1 MFCAKMLPI
10 MKFHLV
16 LFSLVP
22 FTLGAPAPNKR
33 TSTPTVSISYPEAT
47 IVGLGGTVEQF
58 PGIPFAQPPVG
69 SLRLKPPQPLTKPL
83 GTINATANGK
93 ACPQFVFSD
102 TINDA
107 IPTAEIGLL
116 LDTPLFQTALDAGE
130 DCLVINVQR
139 PAGTTAT
146 SKLPVLFWI
155 FGGGFEI
162 GWNSMY
168 DGASWVTESVSEG
181 KPIIFVAVSQLQI
194 SDQQGNFLGTV
205 LILPDPFRRY
215 DTDFEIL
222 KVNYRVAGFGFLPGA
237 EILAD
242 GSSNLGL
249 LDQRLGLQW
258 VADNIAA
265 FGGDPDQVTIWGES
279 AGAIS
284 VFDQMAMY
292 DGNIDYK
299 GKPLFRAGIMNSGSL
314 VPADPVDCPKG
325 QIIYDTVVAAAGCS
339 SSSDSLECLREVPY
353 ETLLGAMNSVPGL
366 LSYTSLALSYLPRPD
381 GTVLTASPEVLVAE
395 GKYAQVPFIIG
406 DEEDEGT
413 IFGLFQSNITTIAE
427 LTTYLQDF
435 YFHDATEAQL
445 EALIATYP
453 DTTTDGS
460 PFRTGI
466 LYDWYPQYK
475 RIAALLGDLTF
486 TLTRRSFL
494 TLANSVYPS
503 VPSWSYLSSFDYGTP
518 FLGTFHGS
526 DILQVFFGI
535 YPNYASASFH
545 SYYLSFVYTMDPNN
559 GSSYMDWPRWSESN
573 ELLNTYATGAVLISD
588 DFRNDTYEFLVEN
601 VASLHI

>member
-1 MFCAKMLPI
+1 
-10 MKFHLV
+10 MKFLPV
-16 LFSLVP
+16 IVSLFSL
-22 FTLGAPAPNKR
+22 TLAAPHKR
-33 TSTPTVSISYPEAT
+33 ASATPTVTIAYPEAT

-69 SLRLKPPQPLTKPL
+69 PLRLKPPQPLTAPL

-116 LDTPLFQTALDAGE
+116 LNTPLFQTVLNAGE

-139 PAGTTAT
+139 PAGTTAD

-168 DGASWVTESVSEG
+168 DGSGWVKESVTEG
-181 KPIIFVAVSQLQI
+181 KPIIFVA
-194 SDQQGNFLGTV
+194 
-205 LILPDPFRRY
+205 
-215 DTDFEIL
+215 
-222 KVNYRVAGFGFLPGA
+222 VNYRVAGFGFLPGA

-265 FGGDPDQVTIWGES
+265 FGGDPDKVTIWGES

-284 VFDQMAMY
+284 VFDQMALY
-292 DGNIDYK
+292 DGDINYK
-299 GKPLFRAGIMNSGSL
+299 GKPLFRAGIMNSGSV

-325 QIIYDTVVAAAGCS
+325 QIVYDTVVASAGCS
-339 SSSDSLECLREVPY
+339 SASDTLECLREVPY
-353 ETLLGAMNSVPGL
+353 ETLLNATNSVPGL
-366 LSYTSLALSYLPRPD
+366 LSYSSVALSYLPRPD

-395 GKYAQVPFIIG
+395 GKYAKVPFIIG

-413 IFGLFQSNITTIAE
+413 IFALFQSNITTTAQ
-427 LTTYLQDF
+427 LTTYFLDF
-435 YFHDATEAQL
+435 FFHDATEAQI

-453 DTTTDGS
+453 DTITDGS

-475 RIAALLGDLTF
+475 RIAAILGDLVF
-486 TLTRRSFL
+486 TLSRRAFL
-494 TLANSVYPS
+494 SLANSVNPS

-535 YPNYASASFH
+535 LPNYASASFQA
-545 SYYLSFVYTMDPNN
+545 YYLSFVYTMDPNN
-559 GSSYMDWPRWSESN
+559 GTSYIDWPRWSTSN
-573 ELLNTYATGAVLISD
+573 ELLNTYATGAILIKD
-588 DFRNDTYEFLVEN
+588 DFRTDTYDFLLDN
-601 VASLHI
+601 IASLHI